1 MKQSRSPRE
10 AERYYL
16 RHPVPLP
23 TLHAF
28 EPTTYAHLSSLEITY
43 HLPRVPTPS
52 LALDE
57 LERGVL
63 DPLLE
68 HLKRVGGSL
77 AKGAL
82 DVLHPVKV
90 LWTFRRSSGEDVR
103 ATFALVHASD
113 LKTQDALRAMLDR
126 LLKQEGEVFVFIVHL
141 APAGEG
147 EGRSE
152 EWRRM
157 LGEEIV
163 REHLASRGRLFVNPS
178 ESSHQSLPLFSSPDY

>member
-1 MKQSRSPRE
+1 M
-10 AERYYL
+10 
-16 RHPVPLP
+16 
-23 TLHAF
+23 
-28 EPTTYAHLSSLEITY
+28 
-43 HLPRVPTPS
+43 
-52 LALDE
+52 
-57 LERGVL
+57 L

-77 AKGAL
+77 AKGAS
-82 DVLHPVKV
+82 DVLHPVSV
-90 LWTFRRSSGEDVR
+90 LWTFRRSSGDDVR

-113 LKTQDALRAMLDR
+113 LKMQDALRAMLER

-141 APAGEG
+141 ASAGEG

-178 ESSHQSLPLFSSPDY
+178 ESSRPSLSLFSSPDY